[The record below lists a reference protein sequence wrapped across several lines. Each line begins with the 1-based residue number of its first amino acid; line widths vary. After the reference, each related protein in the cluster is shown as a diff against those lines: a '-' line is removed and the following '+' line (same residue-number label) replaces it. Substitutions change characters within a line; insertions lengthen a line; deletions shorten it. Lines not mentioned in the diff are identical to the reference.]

1 MAFEVLEGEE
11 MEWPAYLDEYEK
23 LVIRMN
29 TPRFVPLL
37 YVLRRI
43 HKALFR
49 SIRFGFVCFLPLFP
63 WIQTVYMSICV
74 ISTSLLIWLFLFLGS
89 VEI

>member
-1 MAFEVLEGEE
+1 MAFEVLKGEE

-37 YVLRRI
+37 HVL
-43 HKALFR
+43 
-49 SIRFGFVCFLPLFP
+49 P
-63 WIQTVYMSICV
+63 
-74 ISTSLLIWLFLFLGS
+74 
-89 VEI
+89 

>member
-1 MAFEVLEGEE
+1 MGILEGESEREERGNLSGRKGQTEREEGVFQKDGAGEFFPRIMAFEVLKGEE

-37 YVLRRI
+37 YVL
-43 HKALFR
+43 
-49 SIRFGFVCFLPLFP
+49 P
-63 WIQTVYMSICV
+63 
-74 ISTSLLIWLFLFLGS
+74 
-89 VEI
+89 